1 MGSSIPAWGTKIL
14 EAVWHGQKN
23 SKKKLIIQ
31 KKLLNTL
38 ILKNTMKLTVARFA
52 VYFALFP
59 FRTTQRVG
67 REGVMHYEH
76 LLSTSISSELGPQI
90 HYWNSCY
97 YS

>member
-38 ILKNTMKLTVARFA
+38 ILKKYHEV
-52 VYFALFP
+52 
-59 FRTTQRVG
+59 
-67 REGVMHYEH
+67 
-76 LLSTSISSELGPQI
+76 
-90 HYWNSCY
+90 NSCKICCIFCII
-97 YS
+97 SFQNNTESWEGRGDAL